1 LSTVERERAE
11 EPVEGSR
18 SAGGNDGQR
27 PEQVVHRASDPTNLE
42 EPSEEEKEE
51 VLLDHIGSALV
62 CAGPE
67 GASVADEVVCEIID
81 RWPAEVL
88 P

>member
-1 LSTVERERAE
+1 V
-11 EPVEGSR
+11 GSR

-27 PEQVVHRASDPTNLE
+27 PEQDVDRDSYPTNLE
-42 EPSEEEKEE
+42 EPSEDEKEE

-62 CAGPE
+62 QTDPE
-67 GASVADEVVCEIID
+67 VASLVDEVVRETID
-81 RWPAEVL
+81 SSPGELL

>member
-18 SAGGNDGQR
+18 RAGGDHGQR
-27 PEQVVHRASDPTNLE
+27 PEQVIHHAFDPTNLE